1 MGRKTGFPSGKLD
14 TRITILRRP
23 SVNPAFRA
31 GDTLGEYAPVFS
43 RWAAFFERQLNQQTE
58 SGAPQ
63 NVMSLTVT
71 VRDDSETRT
80 ISATDRIVIRGQDM
94 AITGVG
100 LPDRI
105 GQIIQIDVESKRGG

>member
-23 SVNPAFRA
+23 AVNPAFGA
-31 GDTLGEYAPVFS
+31 GNTLGDYVPAFS
-43 RWAAFFERQLNQQTE
+43 RWAAFFERQLGQATE

-63 NVMSLTVT
+63 NVVSLTGT
-71 VRDDSETRT
+71 VRDDRETRT
-80 ISATDRIVIRGQDM
+80 ITATDRIRMLGRDM